1 MSTEVGLK
9 TEAAQKTPQEVV
21 SAKLEEAGRLRFER
35 QLDLATKELEAA
47 FEQAR
52 ATPYEIE
59 FQTRIRLIMTLSD
72 LYLETGQIES
82 ARALL
87 AAETAFTEKISQL
100 MQATGSPTQRRSAT
114 SGHLQV
120 RDRAAQIGLIGQ
132 PAPGLALKTWLQGAP
147 VALEDLRGR
156 VVLLEFWATWCKPCQ
171 EMFPKLRL
179 LHEEHGERGLEIIAL
194 TRHYLAYQGTPEAM
208 EEELQ
213 LMRNMVRE
221 HGLEFRVGV
230 AEDEKLQTVYGA
242 NGVPTL
248 VLIDP
253 LGIVRYVGPGGE
265 DRRFNELLQSLLLK
279 SA

>member
-1 MSTEVGLK
+1 MSTEVSLK
-9 TEAAQKTPQEVV
+9 TETTEQTPQARVA
-21 SAKLEEAGRLRFER
+21 AKLEEAGRLRFER
-35 QLDLATKELEAA
+35 QLDRATKELEAA
-47 FEQAR
+47 FEQAQ

-59 FQTRIRLIMTLSD
+59 FQTRVRLIMTLSD
-72 LYLETGQIES
+72 LYLETDQLES

-100 MQATGSPTQRRSAT
+100 MQATGTPTQRRSAT

-120 RDRAAQIGLIGQ
+120 RDRATQVGLIGQ
-132 PAPGLALKTWLQGAP
+132 PAPGLSIKTWLNGEP

-156 VVLLEFWATWCKPCQ
+156 IVLLEFWATWCKPCQ
-171 EMFPKLRL
+171 EMFPKLRR
-179 LHEEHGERGLEIIAL
+179 LHEEHGERGLELIAL
-194 TRHYLAYQGTPEAM
+194 TRHYLAYQGTAEAM

-242 NGVPTL
+242 NGVPTV
-248 VLIDP
+248 VLIDR
-253 LGIVRYVGPGGE
+253 LGVVRYVGPGGE
-265 DRRFNELLQSLLLK
+265 DRRFNELHQSLLAE